1 MKYLKNLKTSDRISL
16 IFSLFNFLSLV
27 ILLVSINIIYFFIWY
42 SDQEK
47 ESLYDM
53 NVNYN
58 SYTNWMDSDNKEAFK
73 KYILQKD
80 TIILP
85 ENWWETIC
93 SPWVTKKV
101 HSEIENLKNKFFY
114 RSEDK
119 NYFIFSNYYEWIWEV
134 KVLFDT
140 TPYIKSQLI
149 IIKISFLIMFLWW
162 FMYFFIWKKISR
174 YALKDL
180 EKISEEAKNLNI
192 DNFHKIEVCS
202 TGKNDEIRVLANALN
217 NSFEKIK
224 TQTQNLKQ
232 FITDVSHEFKTPLMV
247 INSKID
253 LFTKKQEK
261 EKLEKEDLEILLK
274 WIKQDTK
281 KLNKL
286 LETLFLLS
294 RITEWIED
302 FKKEKTNLSQY
313 LEEFTSNLL
322 KNFNSK
328 SIKVNYKIEKDIFKS
343 IETSTFNIIVENLLT
358 NAIKF
363 SKKDLKLEI
372 WLDKKSFYIKDN
384 WAWISQDIQ
393 EKIWEKFYRNDLN
406 IEWFW
411 VWLFI
416 VKRIIDIYN
425 WKIELESEV
434 WKWSKFIIKF

>member
-16 IFSLFNFLSLV
+16 IFSLFNFLSLI

-93 SPWVTKKV
+93 STWVTKKT
-101 HSEIENLKNKFFY
+101 HLEIEKIKDKYFY
-114 RSEDK
+114 KSEDK
-119 NYFIFSNYYEWIWEV
+119 IYFIFSNYYESIWEV

-162 FMYFFIWKKISR
+162 FMYFFIWKRISR
-174 YALKDL
+174 YALRDL
-180 EKISEEAKNLNI
+180 SKISEEAKNLNI

-202 TGKNDEIRVLANALN
+202 KLENDEINILANAIN
-217 NSFEKIK
+217 TSFSKIQ

-232 FITDVSHEFKTPLMV
+232 FITDVSHEFKTPLMI

-294 RITEWIED
+294 RITEWIEN
-302 FKKEKTNLSQY
+302 FKKEKVNLSEY
-313 LEEFTSNLL
+313 LEKFISNFLESFKL
-322 KNFNSK
+322 KN
-328 SIKVNYKIEKDIFKS
+328 IEVIYKIEKDIFKS
-343 IETSTFNIIVENLLT
+343 IEVSTFNIIIENLLT

-372 WLDKKSFYIKDN
+372 WLDKNSFYVKDN
-384 WAWISQDIQ
+384 WAWISQEIQ

-416 VKRIIDIYN
+416 VKRIVDIYN